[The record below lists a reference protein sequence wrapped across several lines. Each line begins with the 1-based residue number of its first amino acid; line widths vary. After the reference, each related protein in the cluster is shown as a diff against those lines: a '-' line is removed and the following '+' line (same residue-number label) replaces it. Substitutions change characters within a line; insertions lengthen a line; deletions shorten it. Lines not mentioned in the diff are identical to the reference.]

1 MNTSKLLLLLAL
13 ALFLGACKDQC
24 SFNIDRYE
32 LLTGVD
38 IPKTKKADCRCDD
51 YANISYFLIDID
63 DLKNTS
69 YHDLEGYAS
78 KFQFEAR
85 KNLSMMGENEG
96 DAHFD
101 SNRMLVKENREEA
114 WQLLLN
120 MENGEMRAYRELDS
134 E

>member
-1 MNTSKLLLLLAL
+1 MNTSKLLLLLGL
-13 ALFLGACKDQC
+13 TLFLGACKDQC

-51 YANISYFLIDID
+51 QANTSYFLIAVD

-69 YHDLEGYAS
+69 YLDLEGYAARF
-78 KFQFEAR
+78 KFEAK
-85 KNLSMMGENEG
+85 KNFEIMGETDS
-96 DAHFD
+96 DAGFD
-101 SNRMLVKENREEA
+101 SHRMLVKENQEEG

-134 E
+134 

>member
-1 MNTSKLLLLLAL
+1 LNTPKLLLLFGLAL
-13 ALFLGACKDQC
+13 LLSACKDQC

-51 YANISYFLIDID
+51 QANISYFLLEID

-69 YHDLEGYAS
+69 YLDLEGYAARY
-78 KFQFEAR
+78 QFEAK
-85 KNLSMMGENEG
+85 KNFEIMGENEA
-96 DAHFD
+96 DAGFD
-101 SNRMLVKENREEA
+101 SNRMLVKENKEEG

-120 MENGEMRAYRELDS
+120 MDNGEMRAYREIDA
-134 E
+134 